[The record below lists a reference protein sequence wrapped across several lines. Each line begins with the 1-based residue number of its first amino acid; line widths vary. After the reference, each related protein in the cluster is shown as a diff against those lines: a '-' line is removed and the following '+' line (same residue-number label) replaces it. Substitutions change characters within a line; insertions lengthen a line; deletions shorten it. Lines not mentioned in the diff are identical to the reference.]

1 MNKVR
6 HIVMLALL
14 LGLGFSAMSQ
24 IRIPGTTVSFQFPNG
39 GWKYLKTMNP
49 AKNTVVYLY
58 SYSARTIVDKTGEE
72 VTPFMR
78 IYVKQNYS
86 DSPFELAYER
96 SVQQPFQSLEEY
108 MEGLPGKDG
117 IGYIGAYTGA
127 DDGKDYQ
134 FRMIYF
140 RDGSNVVEIR
150 METSLDTYEE
160 MDKEFDEV
168 MKTVRTK

>member
-6 HIVMLALL
+6 HIIMLALL
-14 LGLGFSAMSQ
+14 FGLGFSAMSQ

-49 AKNTVVYLY
+49 AKNTTVYLY
-58 SYSARTIVDKTGEE
+58 SYSARVVVDKSGEE

-117 IGYIGAYTGA
+117 IGY
-127 DDGKDYQ
+127 K

-140 RDGSNVVEIR
+140 RDGNNVVEIR
-150 METSLDTYEE
+150 METTLDTYDE
-160 MDKEFDEV
+160 MAKEFEDV
-168 MKTVRTK
+168 MKTIRTK